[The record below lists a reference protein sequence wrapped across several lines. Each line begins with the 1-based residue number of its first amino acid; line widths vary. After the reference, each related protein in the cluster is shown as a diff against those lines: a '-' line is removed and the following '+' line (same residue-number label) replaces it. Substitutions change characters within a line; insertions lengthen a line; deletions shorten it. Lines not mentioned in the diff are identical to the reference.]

1 MIKFKVQDGMLFRML
16 EEPVPLTPDTEMPCL
31 VRLIQDDSPMGLH
44 NKDMFGY
51 DPERLKPRI
60 CTEVIDVNDLS
71 DSNRGSAERGARMKD
86 KTYTPDY
93 ISRPSDTIKESME
106 YSHKT
111 IDDLWEEICL
121 YDMAKL
127 LADEIQIDE
136 RIAVALSKVLGSQPT
151 FWMNL
156 SNNYFAAKAQ
166 EEE

>member
-1 MIKFKVQDGMLFRML
+1 
-16 EEPVPLTPDTEMPCL
+16 
-31 VRLIQDDSPMGLH
+31 
-44 NKDMFGY
+44 
-51 DPERLKPRI
+51 
-60 CTEVIDVNDLS
+60 
-71 DSNRGSAERGARMKD
+71 MKD

-93 ISRPSDTIKESME
+93 IVRPSETIKESME

-127 LADEIQIDE
+127 LADEIQIGE

-156 SNNYFAAKAQ
+156 SKNYFAAKAQ
-166 EEE
+166 EEKQSD

>member
-1 MIKFKVQDGMLFRML
+1 
-16 EEPVPLTPDTEMPCL
+16 
-31 VRLIQDDSPMGLH
+31 
-44 NKDMFGY
+44 
-51 DPERLKPRI
+51 
-60 CTEVIDVNDLS
+60 
-71 DSNRGSAERGARMKD
+71 MKD

-106 YSHKT
+106 YSHVT
-111 IDDLWEEICL
+111 VDDLWEEICL
-121 YDMAKL
+121 YDLAKL

-166 EEE
+166 EVENG